1 MRMGCTWFSKMKITD
16 DFTSYFYSERGRST
30 TDHEYK
36 QFWKNAVNS

>member
-1 MRMGCTWFSKMKITD
+1 MECVWFSEMKIND
-16 DFTSYFYSERGRST
+16 DFTSYFYFEHGRSM